1 MVSPFHVGRG
11 GYPIRLNSH
20 NPAPAPAA
28 DSDQTRWF
36 ADEVYAHDSQ
46 LRAYVRSKFPAIRD
60 VDDVVQESYLRV
72 WRARLARPIASA
84 KAFLFQVARN
94 LAIDAAREKSTS
106 TIDTLRDLAALD
118 VIEDGPNAADAL
130 CYREK
135 VSLIVTALE
144 QLPARCREVI
154 IARKFN
160 RIPQRDIAMKLGIS
174 ERTVESHVTRGM
186 SLIEAY
192 LRRQGVSGFSRDE

>member
-1 MVSPFHVGRG
+1 M
-11 GYPIRLNSH
+11 
-20 NPAPAPAA
+20 
-28 DSDQTRWF
+28 
-36 ADEVYAHDSQ
+36 YAHDSQ